1 MFIKI
6 SFWNAGCNVTAI
18 FIIKDIDL
26 YKVVLITREMAQ
38 GSLKI

>member
-6 SFWNAGCNVTAI
+6 LFWNAGYNVTAI

-26 YKVVLITREMAQ
+26 YEVVLVTREMAQ
-38 GSLKI
+38 SSLKF

>member
-6 SFWNAGCNVTAI
+6 LFWNAGYNVMAI

-26 YKVVLITREMAQ
+26 YEVVLITREMAQ
-38 GSLKI
+38 SSLKM

>member
-6 SFWNAGCNVTAI
+6 PFWNAGYNVMAI

-26 YKVVLITREMAQ
+26 YEVVLITGEMAQ